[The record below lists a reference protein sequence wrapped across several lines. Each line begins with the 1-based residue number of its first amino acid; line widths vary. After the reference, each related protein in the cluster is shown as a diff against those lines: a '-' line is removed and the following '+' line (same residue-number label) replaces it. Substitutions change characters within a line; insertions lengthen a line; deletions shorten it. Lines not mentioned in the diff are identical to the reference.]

1 MKVSLALKIFKD
13 YQKANLRPSTIAGY
27 RYLMDLFEEFFGGKD
42 VSSLSSEDVYHFLE
56 MITES
61 NSKATKGHRYA
72 QLKAFLNFII
82 MNYEL
87 DVSNPLD
94 TPLMRKTF
102 RKPKTEPRKTI
113 PREIIDELVFKC
125 KDLRDRLILELQAK
139 CGARIGEVL
148 KIRVK
153 DIDGRRI
160 NRLKTYIQQKGL
172 TDDDRVFNLC
182 YTAARSLIK
191 GIGKKVGVKL
201 NPHDL
206 RRHSA
211 TFASRNGVPIEII
224 SKVLLRHQNLKTTQ
238 LYLGKVTDSEAQR
251 PSAGWISYM
260 VSNSIGNRHFLGPFR
275 HTIASEAVEK
285 VSEECPLL
293 SCITSRIFNH

>member
-27 RYLMDLFEEFFGGKD
+27 RYLMNLFEEFFGGKD
-42 VSSLSSEDVYHFLE
+42 VSSLGSEDVYHFLE

-61 NSKATKGHRYA
+61 NSKSTKGHRYA

-160 NRLKTYIQQKGL
+160 IIRDPKSGKQNEVIFMPEQIANRLKTYIQQKGL

-238 LYLGKVTDSEAQR
+238 LYLGKVTDSEAIR
-251 PSAGWISYM
+251 WMDILHG
-260 VSNSIGNRHFLGPFR
+260 
-275 HTIASEAVEK
+275 E
-285 VSEECPLL
+285 
-293 SCITSRIFNH
+293 

>member
-27 RYLMDLFEEFFGGKD
+27 RYLMNLFEEFFGGKD
-42 VSSLSSEDVYHFLE
+42 VSSLGSEDVYHFLE

-61 NSKATKGHRYA
+61 NSKSTKGHRYA

-102 RKPKTEPRKTI
+102 RKPKPEPRKTI

-160 NRLKTYIQQKGL
+160 IIRDPKSGKHNEVIFMPEQIANRLKTYIQQKGL

-238 LYLGKVTDSEAQR
+238 LYLGKVTDSEAIR
-251 PSAGWISYM
+251 WMDILHG
-260 VSNSIGNRHFLGPFR
+260 
-275 HTIASEAVEK
+275 E
-285 VSEECPLL
+285 
-293 SCITSRIFNH
+293 